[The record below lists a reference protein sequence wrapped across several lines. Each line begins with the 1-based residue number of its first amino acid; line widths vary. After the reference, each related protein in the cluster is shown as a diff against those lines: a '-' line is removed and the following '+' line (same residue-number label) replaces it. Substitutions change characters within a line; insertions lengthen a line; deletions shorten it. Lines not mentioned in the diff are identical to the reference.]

1 MNFQGSAQKM
11 ERQLQ
16 DVIES
21 TASLKEPH
29 VQKYLMKT
37 GKGSEILED

>member
-1 MNFQGSAQKM
+1 M